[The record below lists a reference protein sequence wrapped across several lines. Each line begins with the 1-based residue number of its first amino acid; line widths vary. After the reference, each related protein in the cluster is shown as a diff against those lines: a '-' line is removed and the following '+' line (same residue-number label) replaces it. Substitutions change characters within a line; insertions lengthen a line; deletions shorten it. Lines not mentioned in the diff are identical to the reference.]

1 MIRMYLCST
10 MSELKV
16 EIEKGATHMIQR
28 LSDAEFLVDGENAAI
43 DLIKISDGKFHLIK
57 NQKSYN
63 AEVLAADYA
72 EKAFE
77 IRINNTDYKLKV
89 EDRFDLLLQKLGMD
103 DLVAGGVSEIKA
115 PMPGLVLSIEV
126 EVGQEVKADE
136 PLVVLEAM
144 KMENVLKSPTDAVV
158 KAIAIEKGQAVEKN
172 QILIEFES

>member
-1 MIRMYLCST
+1 MYLCST

-16 EIEKGATHMIQR
+16 EIENGATHVIKR
-28 LSDAEFLVDGENAAI
+28 LSDTDFSLDGKNTSI
-43 DLIKISDGKFHLIK
+43 DLIKLEEGKFHIIK
-57 NQKSYN
+57 GDKSFN
-63 AEVLAADYA
+63 AEVIAANHA

-77 IRINNTDYKLKV
+77 IRINNNDYQLKV

-103 DLVAGGVSEIKA
+103 DLIAGGVSEIKA

-126 EVGQEVKADE
+126 EVGKEVKTDE

-158 KAIAIEKGQAVEKN
+158 KAISIEKGQAVEKN